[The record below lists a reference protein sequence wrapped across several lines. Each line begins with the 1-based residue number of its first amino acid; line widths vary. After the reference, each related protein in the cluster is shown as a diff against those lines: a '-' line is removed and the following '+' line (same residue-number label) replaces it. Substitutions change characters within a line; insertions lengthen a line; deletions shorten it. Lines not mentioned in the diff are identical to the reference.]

1 MGLCVFVQQCL
12 LGSFIL
18 CFKAAYQLQQLTKD
32 CISPN
37 SRPFLRWNQFQF
49 KGSPVNAALKPS
61 SSFYSPVA
69 IGNPMKV
76 KNLIL

>member
-1 MGLCVFVQQCL
+1 MGLCAFVQQCL

-37 SRPFLRWNQFQF
+37 SRPFLRWDQFQF
-49 KGSPVNAALKPS
+49 EGSPVNHLLLFKV
-61 SSFYSPVA
+61 YSLVA